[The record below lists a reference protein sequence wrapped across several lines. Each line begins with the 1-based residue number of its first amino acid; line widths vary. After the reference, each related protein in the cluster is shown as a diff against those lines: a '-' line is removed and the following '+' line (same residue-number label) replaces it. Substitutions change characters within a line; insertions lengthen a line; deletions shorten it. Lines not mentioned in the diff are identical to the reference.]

1 MGRLRKLGSDVGGII
16 DGAVLR
22 ALRHRFTRAPQSSAH
37 EVFSA
42 GEHDRRAE
50 LLEVIAHYE
59 APETRASF
67 FARPPHPD
75 ATTEQSGTLDGGHV
89 LELAWPSLYV
99 PSLPAARD
107 AYLAF
112 EKNRR
117 VRARA
122 FLHDDPLHDDLPHDV
137 QPRTTIICLHGY
149 QGGRFFVEERAF
161 SVRWLYGLGC
171 DVVLFALPFHGA
183 RRDSDAPSWPS
194 PNPVRS
200 NEGFGQAIFDLRALV
215 RWLRARPG
223 AEAQKV
229 AVLGISLGGYTAA
242 LFATTDALDFVGPM
256 VPMAS
261 WPELLW
267 SHGEGRAERERAE
280 KEGITL
286 PLLQRAMA
294 LVSPLERTPLVTPD
308 RVLVQSARGDR
319 IAPPEHAVRLAQHF
333 GGVHLAFS
341 GGHVLQLGRRDAYAA
356 IAQRMALLGLIPK
369 R

>member
-22 ALRHRFTRAPQSSAH
+22 ALRHRFTRPPRSTAH
-37 EVFSA
+37 EVFST

-50 LLEVIAHYE
+50 LLDVIAHYE

-67 FARPPHPD
+67 FPTPPHPV
-75 ATTEQSGTLDGGHV
+75 ATSAAAGELDGGHIV
-89 LELAWPSLYV
+89 ELAWPSPYV

-122 FLHDDPLHDDLPHDV
+122 FLHDVP
-137 QPRTTIICLHGY
+137 PRTAVICLHGY
-149 QGGRFFVEERAF
+149 QGGSFFVGERAF
-161 SVRWLYGLGC
+161 SVRWLYALGC
-171 DVVLFALPFHGA
+171 DVVLFSLPFHGP
-183 RRDSDAPSWPS
+183 RRDDDAPSWPS

-223 AEAQKV
+223 AEEQKL

-256 VPMAS
+256 VPVAS

-267 SHGEGRAERERAE
+267 SHGEGRAERDRAE

-308 RVLVQSARGDR
+308 RVLVQSARGDK
-319 IAPPEHAVRLAQHF
+319 IAPPEHGLRLAEHF

-356 IAQRMALLGLIPK
+356 IAQRMALLGLIP
-369 R
+369 RR